1 MVSAAQT
8 PGGPGMR
15 VIVTR
20 PAAQGQA
27 FVQRLQALGVDAV
40 GLPLIGIA
48 PPADPEAV
56 RRAWTALGERT
67 LVMFVSANAVAHF
80 FDLRPPGAIW
90 PPGTRA
96 GATGPGTTAALRQAG
111 VDADH
116 IVEPGPE
123 GPFDTD
129 TLWLTIGRWPWV
141 GRRVLVVRGES
152 GRDWLAERLQEAG
165 AEVDFVAAYRRVAPS
180 FEGVAGTV
188 LAAALAAPQ
197 DHCWHFSSSE
207 AIAHLVADHPGAD
220 WAAARALATHP
231 RIAATARRLGFGR
244 VDEVGVRPED
254 VAAAIAP
261 RSSDLQG

>member
-1 MVSAAQT
+1 
-8 PGGPGMR
+8 MR

-40 GLPLIGIA
+40 ALPLIGIE

-56 RRAWTALGERT
+56 RQAWATLGGRV

-80 FDLRPPGAIW
+80 FDLRPPDATW
-90 PPGTRA
+90 PAGTMA
-96 GATGPGTTAALRQAG
+96 GSTGPGTTAALHAAG
-111 VDADH
+111 VGNAS
-116 IVEPGPE
+116 IVDPGPE

-129 TLWLTIGRWPWV
+129 TLWLRIAAWPWA
-141 GRRVLVVRGES
+141 GRQVLVVRGES
-152 GRDWLAERLQEAG
+152 GRDWLAERLRQAG

-180 FEGVAGTV
+180 FDGEAAAV
-188 LAAALAAPQ
+188 LAAALGAPQ
-197 DHCWHFSSSE
+197 GHCWHFSSSE
-207 AIAHLVADHPGAD
+207 AIATLVAEHPGAD

-254 VAAAIAP
+254 VAGAIAAAAP
-261 RSSDLQG
+261 EARR

>member
-1 MVSAAQT
+1 
-8 PGGPGMR
+8 MR

-27 FVQRLQALGVDAV
+27 FVRRLRHLGVDAV
-40 GLPLIGIA
+40 TLPLIGIE
-48 PPADPEAV
+48 PPADPAAV
-56 RRAWTALGERT
+56 RQAWTTLARQT

-80 FDLRPPGAIW
+80 FDLRPPDAVW
-90 PPGTRA
+90 PSGTRA
-96 GATGPGTTAALRQAG
+96 GSTGPGTTAALRQAG
-111 VDADH
+111 VDAAQ

-129 TLWLTIGRWPWV
+129 TLWSTLGRWPWA

-152 GRDWLAERLQEAG
+152 GRDWLADQLRQAG

-180 FEGVAGTV
+180 FEGAAAAV
-188 LAAALAAPQ
+188 LAGALSAPQ

-207 AIAHLVADHPGAD
+207 AIAHLVAGHPGAD
-220 WAAARALATHP
+220 WTAARALATHP
-231 RIAATARRLGFGR
+231 RIVATARRLGFGR

-254 VAAAIAP
+254 VAAAIGP
-261 RSSDLQG
+261 RAHGSRA

>member
-1 MVSAAQT
+1 
-8 PGGPGMR
+8 MR

-27 FVQRLQALGVDAV
+27 FVRRLQALGIDAV

-56 RRAWTALGERT
+56 RRAWATLAGQA

-80 FDLRPPGAIW
+80 FALRPPGAMW

-96 GATGPGTTAALRQAG
+96 GSTGPGTTDALRAAG
-111 VDADH
+111 VDGTA
-116 IVEPGPE
+116 IVDPGPD

-129 TLWLTIGRWPWV
+129 TLWLRIATWPWA

-152 GRDWLAERLQEAG
+152 GRDWLAEQLRKAG
-165 AEVDFVAAYRRVAPS
+165 AEVGFVAAYRRLAPS
-180 FEGVAGTV
+180 FAGDAGAV
-188 LAAALAAPQ
+188 LAAALGAPRA
-197 DHCWHFSSSE
+197 HCWHFSSSE
-207 AIAHLVADHPGAD
+207 AIEHLVASQRGAD

-244 VDEVGVRPED
+244 VDEVGVHPED
-254 VAAAIAP
+254 VATAMRSAAADGQ
-261 RSSDLQG
+261 R